1 MTKPVLLLRSV
12 VAKASRVSLSMAGT
26 LAIAGSN
33 FLLSL
38 VLIPLLAPA
47 DYGFFIFGQVLTAF
61 SYSIVNAMG
70 GTPLSISL
78 NRGTPDWQPEY
89 LAIMKVDAI
98 LSVLAGLVAVG
109 SGFLFGM
116 PLPVTLFMGL
126 FTFAAALRWGFRCAE
141 FARHRVKSTGISD
154 LIYACVVITGCAI
167 MHVQYLGDT
176 LLVASITVAT
186 AASLSAA
193 YLWLTLEKVGGR
205 SRLSHY
211 GRVWRGQSRWALLG
225 VITTEMTSNGHAYLV
240 TFMAG
245 PQAFAPI
252 AVAALFWRPL
262 TVVLPS
268 LMLIER
274 PIMARQLAKGDVE
287 GARGTARSFLRLVLT
302 ILAGNVV
309 LAVAVSLIFHDKVV
323 NLPYEPSTLYVACGL
338 WFIVVLIQ
346 SMRIPASSLIQAAGQ
361 FKPLAKTSLIAAPVT
376 MMVAAGIIYMIS
388 PIASIVGIIAGEVV
402 MTTLVFRLT
411 RRTSLLAQAA

>member
-12 VAKASRVSLSMAGT
+12 AAKASRVSLSMAGT

-38 VLIPLLAPA
+38 VLIPLLVPA

-70 GTPLSISL
+70 GTPLSITL
-78 NRGTPDWQPEY
+78 NKGTPDWQPEY

-98 LSVLAGLVAVG
+98 LSVLAGLIAIG
-109 SGFLFGM
+109 SGFVFGM

-141 FARHRVKSTGISD
+141 FARHRVKTTGLSD
-154 LIYACVVITGCAI
+154 VIYACVVVTGCVVMYFGNLA
-167 MHVQYLGDT
+167 DT
-176 LLVASITVAT
+176 LLAASITVAT
-186 AASLSAA
+186 AASLSAI
-193 YLWLTLEKVGGR
+193 YLWLSLEKVGGR
-205 SRLSHY
+205 GRLSHY
-211 GRVWRGQSRWALLG
+211 AEVWKGQSRWALLG
-225 VITTEMTSNGHAYLV
+225 VVTTEMTSNGHAYLV

-274 PIMARQLAKGDVE
+274 PIMARQLAKEDVD
-287 GARGTARSFLRLVLT
+287 GARATARSFLRIVLT

-309 LAVAVSLIFHDKVV
+309 LAVAVALVFHDKVAS
-323 NLPYEPSTLYVACGL
+323 LPYEASTLYTACSL

-346 SMRIPASSLIQAAGQ
+346 SMRIPASSLIQAARQ
-361 FKPLAKTSLIAAPVT
+361 FKPLAQTSLIAAPVT
-376 MMVAAGIIYMIS
+376 MLVAAGIIYAVS

-402 MTTLVFRLT
+402 MTALVFRLT
-411 RRTSLLAQAA
+411 RRKQLFDQPA